1 MLYAHL
7 EIAKA
12 RRSFLEFE
20 IARSVAFTSCV
31 KKHVNYMCP
40 LILSNFFK
48 NYFD

>member
-12 RRSFLEFE
+12 FVFLEFE